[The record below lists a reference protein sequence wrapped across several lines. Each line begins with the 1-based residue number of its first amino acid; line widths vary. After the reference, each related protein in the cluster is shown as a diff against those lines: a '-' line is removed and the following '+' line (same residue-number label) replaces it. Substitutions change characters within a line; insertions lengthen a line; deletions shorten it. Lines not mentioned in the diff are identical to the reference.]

1 MRALRRAALAALTLA
16 GNMGPALAAAPLA
29 PPAMYPADTWQ
40 GRDTAVLRVL
50 NRLDSHVQT
59 LTVQAGSTTHYETL
73 EIGVARCLQQ
83 APTLRPDAAA
93 WLDIQDT
100 RPQGAVFH
108 GWMLA
113 GEPSVG
119 VLESPIYDVRI
130 VSCQGNEAPPP
141 LPPLEQPKVPS
152 LPGKEAGSED
162 NTSVAPA
169 PSPQSGSSA
178 NELNEN
184 DTGGDAPP

>member
-1 MRALRRAALAALTLA
+1 MRGIRRAALAALTLA
-16 GNMGPALAAAPLA
+16 GNMGLALAAAPLA

-119 VLESPIYDVRI
+119 ILESPIYDVRI
-130 VSCQGNEAPPP
+130 VTCQGNEV
-141 LPPLEQPKVPS
+141 LPPLEQPKVPV

-162 NTSVAPA
+162 NTAVLPSA